1 MLPYL
6 ELTILTVGGAAT
18 PPHPPPRPTST
29 HLSLS
34 VLTDSS
40 VKERKSMQWVWAL
53 SNEPAK
59 LDAVASATEAVEGHV
74 KPAAGRGCPQP

>member
-1 MLPYL
+1 
-6 ELTILTVGGAAT
+6 
-18 PPHPPPRPTST
+18 
-29 HLSLS
+29 
-34 VLTDSS
+34 
-40 VKERKSMQWVWAL
+40 MQWVWAL

>member
-18 PPHPPPRPTST
+18 PPPPTT